1 MSSAVHVLL
10 RSHKYAVAPG
20 LFKLKAPGY
29 KVYTAEDL
37 KNSEYPGRTG
47 GEIYA
52 VFEVVPDESYSG
64 REWDGK
70 EVVKV
75 LKAFESRRSYRE
87 TKLSERELA
96 DPRVLSLREL
106 LKAMK
111 P

>member
-1 MSSAVHVLL
+1 
-10 RSHKYAVAPG
+10 
-20 LFKLKAPGY
+20 
-29 KVYTAEDL
+29 L
-37 KNSEYPGRTG
+37 KNSDYPGRAS

-52 VFEVVPDESYSG
+52 VFEVVPDEAYAG